1 MPDETHR
8 SDVEHLATRRYKL
21 LFGVRR
27 SVRYHSY
34 RRQHYISTQ
43 SLISFLILLLASG
56 SVLNLFVGIMNAE
69 LFGSL
74 APVGITVLASISLAY
89 GPTAKASLHFD
100 LYRRFITL
108 EREFLRADLNA
119 DVLDELEDRR
129 LEIEMDEPPT
139 YQALNRHCHNELL
152 KSEGRYELL
161 EDLGFRHRLL
171 MGFWRFDALPRSQRH
186 PIGG

>member
-1 MPDETHR
+1 M
-8 SDVEHLATRRYKL
+8 
-21 LFGVRR
+21 LFGIRR

-43 SLISFLILLLASG
+43 SFISFLILVLGSG
-56 SVLNLFVGIMNAE
+56 SVLNLFVDIMGAE

-74 APVGITVLASISLAY
+74 APVGITVLASISLVY

-100 LYRRFITL
+100 LYRRFIRL
-108 EREFLRADLNA
+108 EREFLRAELN
-119 DVLDELEDRR
+119 DKVLDELEGRR
-129 LEIEMDEPPT
+129 LEIEMDEPAT

-161 EDLGFRHRLL
+161 EDLGVWHRLL
-171 MGFWRFDALPRSQRH
+171 MGFWRFDDLPRSQRH